1 MVLQEPLEM
10 LVGVRIEAK
19 TVTGDGAGIQLLLQ
33 GLFCGMGTLFFV
45 VGPVS
50 DVTGIGTVTGIQ
62 AAAALLVGD
71 ARRRGA
77 LGMVTEVDVAHGI
90 DSYQHTIARQFFM
103 PQ

>member
-1 MVLQEPLEM
+1 MVFQESLEM
-10 LVGVRIEAK
+10 LVRVCIEAK
-19 TVTGDGAGIQLLLQ
+19 TVTGDGAGIQLFLQ
-33 GLFCGMGTLFFV
+33 GLFCGMGTLIFV

-71 ARRRGA
+71 ARRRRA
-77 LGMVTEVDVAHGI
+77 LGMVAEVDVAHGV
-90 DSYQHTIARQFFM
+90 DSYQYTVARQFFT